1 MNNSNQEELPF
12 LASKD
17 ISLKTTP
24 MFQQYLMIKS
34 EYQECLLFFRIY
46 KVLPFEIRKWRAKVI
61 RVLGPGNQ

>member
-34 EYQECLLFFRIY
+34 EYQECLLFFRMGDFY
-46 KVLPFEIRKWRAKVI
+46 ELFFEDAITAA
-61 RVLGPGNQ
+61 N